1 MIRRSTLLRTG
12 RDSFFGR
19 CRLVAKADFQSDDKR
34 FRAVLV
40 KPADV
45 PTYVEYG
52 AADIGIAG
60 RDVIM
65 ESRADVLQPLDL
77 NFGHCKIAVAGPENA
92 LRIHLVRHPT
102 VRVATKYPR
111 ITLDYYNA
119 RGIPVEIIPLSGSIE
134 LAPLIGLADRIVDL
148 VETGRTLK
156 ENGLEML
163 ESHCGK
169 LRAAFDQPRRLSDQ
183 TRRSAC
189 ADSSSGEGTVM
200 RIVDFTARIGLD
212 VKSMHFLQ
220 PDDAD
225 KDVDKAC
232 RGNSSTTSGTG
243 VTRRSV
249 TTRNVSMSSISHRN

>member
-1 MIRRSTLLRTG
+1 MLVIALCKGRFLDPSLNLLSRAGIRFS
-12 RDSFFGR
+12 DD
-19 CRLVAKADFQSDDKR
+19 VASSRKLIFHSDDKR

-77 NFGHCKIAVAGPENA
+77 NFGYCKIAVAGPAEHRASTTN
-92 LRIHLVRHPT
+92 PT

-111 ITLDYYNA
+111 ITLDYFNA

-156 ENGLEML
+156 ENGLAVL
-163 ESHCGK
+163 EVIAESSAK
-169 LRAAFDQPRRLSDQ
+169 LLINRAGYQ
-183 TRRSAC
+183 TKRAEVLTLIQALEKARS
-189 ADSSSGEGTVM
+189 
-200 RIVDFTARIGLD
+200 
-212 VKSMHFLQ
+212 
-220 PDDAD
+220 
-225 KDVDKAC
+225 
-232 RGNSSTTSGTG
+232 
-243 VTRRSV
+243 
-249 TTRNVSMSSISHRN
+249 